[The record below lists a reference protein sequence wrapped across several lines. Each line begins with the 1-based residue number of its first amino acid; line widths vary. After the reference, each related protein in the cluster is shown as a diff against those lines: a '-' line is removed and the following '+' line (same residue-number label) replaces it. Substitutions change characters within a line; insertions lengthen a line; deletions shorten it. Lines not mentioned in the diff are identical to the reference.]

1 MEELIINCK
10 ETEYLSRYYLAAYTG
25 KREKARRLALAT
37 LVMLRQQSRVAHM
50 EAESLWSEARG
61 LQRSMKKMSEADL
74 KFPLGEMRIK
84 KLENDAKAARKE
96 LARVGGEIVQM
107 LDLWQLAGATFEDL
121 CNLCNRDPD
130 KVRGEL
136 LESEDTAD
144 SFSKLAMVHNLDYK
158 NPRDTGWLEDSVDA
172 PLTHALKAYMQDI
185 ILHTEEGK
193 KAAHAAME
201 AVFPEIME
209 NAMTVVTDEDG
220 VRYVIDRDGVEVAT
234 LDGEEEV
241 P

>member
-50 EAESLWSEARG
+50 KAESLWSEARG
-61 LQRSMKKMSEADL
+61 MQRSMKKMSEAAL
-74 KFPLGEMRIK
+74 KFPLGEMRVK

-96 LARVGGEIVQM
+96 LARVGEEIRQM

-121 CNLCNRDPD
+121 CNLCNRDPAQ
-130 KVRGEL
+130 VRKEL
-136 LESEDTAD
+136 LESESTAD
-144 SFSKLAMVHNLDYK
+144 SFAGLAMVHNLDYK
-158 NPRDTGWLEDSVDA
+158 DPRETGWLEDSVDA

-185 ILHTEEGK
+185 MLHTEAGR
-193 KAAHAAME
+193 KAAHEAMN

-220 VRYVIDRDGVEVAT
+220 IRHLIDKDGADIGA
-234 LDGEEEV
+234 LDGEGDAL
-241 P
+241 